1 VTNATSGTSASSPNT
16 TLVKICGIRSVEM
29 AAIAVDAG
37 ADAIGMVIDVHD
49 SPRTLTLDEA
59 VAIADSLPPRIMKIA
74 VVRDSDPEIVARW
87 SATWIQLHGAQDEQT
102 VARFA
107 RTKHVMRG
115 FRFDADEVLR
125 WDACPDV
132 DILLIDG
139 SAGGTGVSF
148 RHDQLVTLM
157 PKITKP
163 VVLAGGLTPDNVAEA
178 IATVRPFAVDVS
190 SGVESA
196 PGVKDADLI
205 RRFCAAVKKKGTDP
219 FTGSR

>member
-1 VTNATSGTSASSPNT
+1 VTPATRGNS
-16 TLVKICGIRSVEM
+16 TLIKICGIRSAEM
-29 AAIAVDAG
+29 AAVAVDAG
-37 ADAIGMVIDVHD
+37 ADAIGLVIEIPD

-59 VAIADSLPPRIMKIA
+59 EAIAASLPPRIMKIA
-74 VVRDSDPEIVARW
+74 VVRDSDPEIADRW
-87 SATWIQLHGAQDEQT
+87 RATWFQLHGVEDEQT

-115 FRFDADEVLR
+115 FRFDVDQVLR

-132 DILLIDG
+132 DILLVDG
-139 SAGGTGVSF
+139 STGGTGEAF
-148 RHDQLVTLM
+148 RHEQLVALM

-163 VVLAGGLTPDNVAEA
+163 VVLAGGLTPDNVADA

-196 PGVKDADLI
+196 PGVKDGDLV
-205 RRFCAAVKKKGTDP
+205 RRFCAAVRAGKN
-219 FTGSR
+219 

>member
-1 VTNATSGTSASSPNT
+1 MTPATGGKP
-16 TLVKICGIRSVEM
+16 TLIKICGIRSAEM
-29 AAIAVDAG
+29 AAVAVDAG
-37 ADAIGMVIDVHD
+37 ADAIGLVIEIPD

-59 VAIADSLPPRIMKIA
+59 EAIAASLPPRIMKIA
-74 VVRDSDPEIVARW
+74 VVRDSDPEIADRW
-87 SATWIQLHGAQDEQT
+87 RATWFQLHGVEDEQT

-115 FRFDADEVLR
+115 FRFDVDQVLR

-132 DILLIDG
+132 DILLVDG
-139 SAGGTGVSF
+139 STGGTGEPF
-148 RHDQLVTLM
+148 RHEQLVALM

-163 VVLAGGLTPDNVAEA
+163 VVLAGGLTPDNVADA

-196 PGVKDADLI
+196 PGVKDEDLI
-205 RRFCAAVKKKGTDP
+205 QRFCAAVRGEK
-219 FTGSR
+219 

>member
-1 VTNATSGTSASSPNT
+1 VTIPTSVTSATRPNT
-16 TLVKICGIRSVEM
+16 TLIKICGIRSVEM
-29 AAIAVDAG
+29 AAMAVEAG
-37 ADAIGMVIDVHD
+37 ADAIGMVIDVPG

-59 VAIADSLPPRIMKIA
+59 EAIAATLPPRIMKIA
-74 VVRDSDPEIVARW
+74 VIRNGDPQMAARW
-87 SATWIQLHGAQDEQT
+87 HSTWVQLHGDEDEQT
-102 VARFA
+102 VAGFA

-115 FRFDADEVLR
+115 FRFDVDEVLR

-139 SAGGTGVSF
+139 STGGTGESF
-148 RHDQLVTLM
+148 RHDQLAALM

-163 VVLAGGLTPDNVAEA
+163 VVLAGGLTPDNVADA

-205 RRFCAAVKKKGTDP
+205 AQFCDAVRAEK
-219 FTGSR
+219 SAQS